1 MITPLSARGR
11 YAVLAAAF
19 GALLFDGFELGLMP
33 LASLSVT
40 QDLLGSTYTPA
51 AGGDWFA
58 RYTAALMLGAA
69 IGGIVLG
76 SWGDR
81 IGRTRAMAI
90 SILFYSIFA
99 GMGAFAQNQWQ
110 MLALRFIVG
119 LGVGGVWPNAVAL
132 VSECWPDKAKPIVAG
147 LMGAAINS
155 GILLLSQIA
164 QRWDVTPDSW
174 RWLFHVAAAPAL
186 LGLLV
191 LFFLPESPSW
201 LAARQQQAS
210 KKAAAPLR
218 ELFQPAL
225 IRITLVGIMLGSVPL
240 IGAWAASKWMIP
252 WADKVG
258 GDTHLGYKAMTQG
271 WWAFGAILG
280 SIAGAHIAAKLGR
293 RRSYLLISIGSFALT
308 LAMFQLTAPLQKSFF
323 PIVFAQGFVA
333 TLFFGWLP
341 LYLPQL
347 FPTHVRATGS
357 GISYNV
363 GRFATAAGVLAA
375 GGIFH
380 LLGGSY
386 PSVGTAAAF
395 VYAFGILAIWLVPDS
410 IGQADPVHLARKPAG
425 K

>member
-1 MITPLSARGR
+1 MIKTLSTPAR

-40 QDLLGSTYTPA
+40 RDLLGADYTPTL
-51 AGGDWFA
+51 GGDWFA
-58 RYTAALMLGAA
+58 RYTAALMFGAA
-69 IGGIVLG
+69 LGGILLG
-76 SWGDR
+76 SLGDR

-90 SILFYSIFA
+90 SILFYAVFA
-99 GMGAFAQNQWQ
+99 GLGAFVQTQGQ
-110 MLALRFIVG
+110 MLLLRFVVG

-132 VSECWPDKAKPIVAG
+132 VSECWPDKAKPTVAG

-174 RWLFHVAAAPAL
+174 RWLFHVAAAPAV
-186 LGLLV
+186 LGLAV
-191 LFFLPESPSW
+191 LFFLPESPTW
-201 LAARQQQAS
+201 LAAKQLQGT
-210 KKAAAPLR
+210 KKRATPLR
-218 ELFQPAL
+218 ELFQPQL
-225 IRITLVGIMLGSVPL
+225 IRITLVGILLGSIPL

-258 GDTHLGYKAMTQG
+258 GAGNVDYKAMTQG
-271 WWAFGAILG
+271 WWAIGAIIG
-280 SIAGAHIAAKLGR
+280 SMAGAQIASMLGR
-293 RRSYLLISIGSFALT
+293 RRSYFLISIGSFFLT
-308 LAMFQLTAPLQKSFF
+308 ITMFQLTAPLRPSFF

-386 PSVGTAAAF
+386 AAVGTAAAF
-395 VYAFGILAIWLVPDS
+395 IYAFGILAIWLVPDS
-410 IGQADPVHLARKPAG
+410 VGAG
-425 K
+425 ESK

>member
-1 MITPLSARGR
+1 MIKPLSAPAR

-40 QDLLGSTYTPA
+40 QDLLGDAYTPTI
-51 AGGDWFA
+51 GGDWFA
-58 RYTAALMLGAA
+58 RYTAALMFGAA
-69 IGGIVLG
+69 VGGILLG
-76 SWGDR
+76 SLGDR
-81 IGRTRAMAI
+81 IGRTRAMAM
-90 SILFYSIFA
+90 SILFYAVFA
-99 GMGAFAQNQWQ
+99 GLGAYVTNQWQ
-110 MLALRFIVG
+110 MLALRFVVG

-132 VSECWPDKAKPIVAG
+132 VSECWPDKAKPTVAG
-147 LMGAAINS
+147 LMGAAINT

-164 QRWDVTPDSW
+164 QQWNVAPESW
-174 RWLFHVAAAPAL
+174 RWLFHVAAFPAV

-191 LFFLPESPSW
+191 LFFLPESPNW
-201 LAARQQQAS
+201 LAARQEQRHQ
-210 KKAAAPLR
+210 KKRAAPLR
-218 ELFQPAL
+218 ELFQPQL
-225 IRITLVGIMLGSVPL
+225 IRITLTGILLGSIPL

-252 WADKVG
+252 WADKIG
-258 GDTHLGYKAMTQG
+258 GETHVDYKAMTQG
-271 WWAFGAILG
+271 WWAVGAIIG
-280 SIAGAHIAAKLGR
+280 SMAGAQIANKLGR
-293 RRSYLLISIGSFALT
+293 RRSYFLISVGSFLLT
-308 LAMFQLTAPLQKSFF
+308 VAMFKLTAPLQPSFF

-363 GRFATAAGVLAA
+363 GRFATAGGVLAA

-386 PSVGTAAAF
+386 SAVGTAAAF
-395 VYAFGILAIWLVPDS
+395 IYAFGILAIWLVPDS
-410 IGQADPVHLARKPAG
+410 VGADSK
-425 K
+425 

>member
-1 MITPLSARGR
+1 MIKPLSAFAR

-40 QDLLGSTYTPA
+40 QDLLGEAYTPTV
-51 AGGDWFA
+51 GGDWFA

-76 SWGDR
+76 SLGDR
-81 IGRTRAMAI
+81 IGRTRAMAV
-90 SILFYSIFA
+90 SILFYAVFA
-99 GMGAFAQNQWQ
+99 GLGAWVTNQWQ
-110 MLALRFIVG
+110 MLALRFVVG

-132 VSECWPDKAKPIVAG
+132 VSECWPDKAKPTVAG

-164 QRWDVTPDSW
+164 QFWEVSADSW
-174 RWLFHVAAAPAL
+174 RWLFHVAAFPTV

-191 LFFLPESPSW
+191 LLFLPESPNW
-201 LAARQQQAS
+201 LAAREQQGTR
-210 KKAAAPLR
+210 KRPAPLR
-218 ELFQPAL
+218 ELFQPQL
-225 IRITLVGIMLGSVPL
+225 IRITLIGILLGSIPL

-252 WADKVG
+252 WADKIG
-258 GDTHLGYKAMTQG
+258 GETHTGYKAMTQG
-271 WWAFGAILG
+271 WWAIGAIIG
-280 SIAGAHIAAKLGR
+280 SMVGAQVASKLGR
-293 RRSYLLISIGSFALT
+293 RRSYFLISVGSFLLT
-308 LAMFQLTAPLQKSFF
+308 FAMFKLTAPLEPSFF

-363 GRFATAAGVLAA
+363 GRFATAVGVLVA

-386 PSVGTAAAF
+386 PAMGTAAAF
-395 VYAFGILAIWLVPDS
+395 IYAFGILAIWLVPDS
-410 IGQADPVHLARKPAG
+410 VGADSK
-425 K
+425 